1 MAKKKTK
8 EEENMKNDVK
18 DVDPVDVLN
27 KIKDGAA
34 LYDAKTITVLKGLE
48 AVRKRPAMYIGD
60 TGRRG
65 LHHLVNEVVDN
76 SIDEAL
82 AGFCNTIK
90 ININKDGSVT
100 VLDNGRGIPVDM
112 HPTQKKPA
120 LEVVMTVLHAGGKFD
135 HQTYKVS
142 GGLHGVGVSVV
153 NALSEWC
160 EVEVS
165 RDGDVYYQRYERGRA
180 VSKLKKIGKRKVSGT
195 KTTFMPDPQI
205 FPATDFSFERL
216 ANRMRE
222 LAFLNKGLKIE
233 IKDEITD
240 RSDFYFYK
248 GGIASFAEYLNENK
262 NPIYK
267 KPIYFEDE
275 REGVAVE
282 IAIQHNDSF
291 QENVFSYVNNI
302 NTIEGGTHL
311 VGFRTALT
319 RTINSYAAKNK
330 LFKNGDK
337 SLSGDDVR
345 EGLTAVISIK
355 VPDPQFEGQTKTKLG
370 NSEVKGIVEQSL
382 GEHLN
387 YFLEEN
393 PSVAKKII
401 EKGSNALRAR
411 EAARKAKDLARRKT
425 ALDSGHLPGKLA
437 DCSLSDPESCEIFLV
452 EGDSAGGNAKM
463 GRDRRF
469 QAILPLRGKIINVEK
484 ARLDKILSNEE
495 IKTII
500 TALGAGIGR
509 ENFNIEKLRYSK
521 IIIMTDADVD
531 GSHIRTLILTFFFR
545 HMKELVESGHIYIA
559 NPPLYRIAYGKTE
572 QYVYSDDER
581 DRYLEQIGRDKNP
594 NIQRYKGLGEMN
606 PDQLWKTTMDPES
619 RTLYKVNLE
628 DGAAA
633 DRTFT
638 VLMGDVVEPRRKF
651 IQEHARY
658 VKNLDV

>member
-1 MAKKKTK
+1 MAKKKSK
-8 EEENMKNDVK
+8 DKKMKNNVK
-18 DVDPVDVLN
+18 EVDPVEVLD
-27 KIKDGAA
+27 KIKNDPS

-60 TGRRG
+60 TGKRG
-65 LHHLVNEVVDN
+65 LHHLVHEVVDN

-82 AGFCNTIK
+82 SGFCNTIK
-90 ININKDGSVT
+90 VTINKDGSVT
-100 VLDNGRGIPVDM
+100 VQDNGRGIPVDE

-120 LEVVMTVLHAGGKFD
+120 VEVVMTMLHAGGKFD

-160 EVEVS
+160 EVEIS
-165 RDGDVYYQRYERGRA
+165 RDGNVYHQKYERGIA
-180 VSKLKKIGKRKVSGT
+180 VTPLKKIGQRKTSGT
-195 KTTFMPDPQI
+195 RTTFMPDSEI
-205 FPATDFSFERL
+205 FPDIKFSFDRL

-233 IKDEITD
+233 IKDEIDD

-267 KPIYFEDE
+267 KPIYFEDTKE
-275 REGVAVE
+275 DVEVE

-291 QENVFSYVNNI
+291 QENVFTYVNNI

-319 RTINSYAAKNK
+319 RTINNYATKNK

-337 SLSGDDVR
+337 TLSGDDVR
-345 EGLTAVISIK
+345 EGLTAVISVK

-370 NSEVKGIVEQSL
+370 NSEVKGIVEQVL
-382 GEHLN
+382 GERLS

-393 PSVAKKII
+393 PPTAKKIV

-437 DCSLSDPESCEIFLV
+437 DCSMKDPESCELFLV

-484 ARLDKILSNEE
+484 ARLDRILSNEE

-509 ENFNIEKLRYSK
+509 ENFNMEKLRYYK
-521 IIIMTDADVD
+521 IIIMTDADID
-531 GSHIRTLILTFFFR
+531 GAHIRTLILTFFFR
-545 HMKELVESGHIYIA
+545 HMRELVESGHIYIA
-559 NPPLYRIAYGKTE
+559 NPPLYRISHGKTE

-581 DRYLEQIGRDKNP
+581 DRYLEKVGRDKKVD
-594 NIQRYKGLGEMN
+594 IQRYKGLGEMN
-606 PDQLWKTTMDPES
+606 PDQLWKTTMDPDT
-619 RTLYKVNLE
+619 RTLFKVTLE
-628 DGAAA
+628 DAAAA
-633 DRTFT
+633 DKLFT
-638 VLMGDVVEPRRKF
+638 ILMGDVVEPRREF
-651 IQEHARY
+651 IQKNAQY
-658 VKNLDV
+658 VRNLDV

>member
-1 MAKKKTK
+1 MAKKKSK
-8 EEENMKNDVK
+8 DKKMKNNVK
-18 DVDPVDVLN
+18 EVDPVEVLD
-27 KIKDGAA
+27 KIKDDPS

-65 LHHLVNEVVDN
+65 LHHLVHEVVDN

-82 AGFCNTIK
+82 SGFCNTIK
-90 ININKDGSVT
+90 VVINKDGSVT
-100 VLDNGRGIPVDM
+100 VQDNGRGIPVDE

-120 LEVVMTVLHAGGKFD
+120 VEVVMTMLHAGGKFD

-160 EVEVS
+160 EVEIS
-165 RDGDVYYQRYERGRA
+165 RDGNVYHQKYERGIA
-180 VSKLKKIGKRKVSGT
+180 VTPLKKIGQRKTSGT
-195 KTTFMPDPQI
+195 KTTFMPDSGI
-205 FPATDFSFERL
+205 FNETKFSFDRL

-233 IKDEITD
+233 IKDEVDD

-267 KPIYFEDE
+267 KPIYIEDAKE
-275 REGVAVE
+275 DVEVE

-291 QENVFSYVNNI
+291 QENVFTYVNNI

-319 RTINSYAAKNK
+319 RTINNYASKNK
-330 LFKNGDK
+330 LLKNGDK

-345 EGLTAVISIK
+345 EGLTAVISVK

-370 NSEVKGIVEQSL
+370 NSEVKGIVEQVL
-382 GEHLN
+382 GENLS

-393 PSVAKKII
+393 PPTARKIV
-401 EKGSNALRAR
+401 EKGTNALRAR
-411 EAARKAKDLARRKT
+411 VAARKAKDLARRKT

-437 DCSLSDPESCEIFLV
+437 DCSMKDPESCELFLV

-484 ARLDKILSNEE
+484 ARLDRILSNEE

-509 ENFNIEKLRYSK
+509 ENFNKEKLRYYK
-521 IIIMTDADVD
+521 IIIMTDADID
-531 GSHIRTLILTFFFR
+531 GAHIRTLILTFFFR
-545 HMKELVESGHIYIA
+545 HMRELVESGHIYIA
-559 NPPLYRIAYGKTE
+559 NPPLYRLSHGKTE

-581 DRYLEQIGRDKNP
+581 DRYLEKVGREKKLD
-594 NIQRYKGLGEMN
+594 IQRYKGLGEMN
-606 PDQLWKTTMDPES
+606 PDQLWKTTMDPDT
-619 RTLYKVNLE
+619 RTLFKVTLE
-628 DGAAA
+628 DAAAA
-633 DRTFT
+633 DRIFT
-638 VLMGDVVEPRRKF
+638 ILMGDVVGPRKEF
-651 IQEHARY
+651 IQKNAQY
-658 VKNLDV
+658 VRKLDV

>member
-1 MAKKKTK
+1 MAKKKSK
-8 EEENMKNDVK
+8 DKKMKNNVK
-18 DVDPVDVLN
+18 EVDPVEVLD
-27 KIKDGAA
+27 KIKNDPA

-65 LHHLVNEVVDN
+65 LHHLVHEVVDN

-82 AGFCNTIK
+82 SGFCNTIK
-90 ININKDGSVT
+90 VTVNKDGSVT
-100 VLDNGRGIPVDM
+100 VQDNGRGIPVDE

-120 LEVVMTVLHAGGKFD
+120 VEVVMTMLHAGGKFD

-160 EVEVS
+160 EVEIS
-165 RDGDVYYQRYERGRA
+165 RDGNVYHQKYERGIA
-180 VSKLKKIGKRKVSGT
+180 VTPLKKIGQRKTSGT
-195 KTTFMPDPQI
+195 KTTFMPDHEI
-205 FPATDFSFERL
+205 FPDTKFSFDRL

-233 IKDEITD
+233 IRDEIDD

-267 KPIYFEDE
+267 KPIYIEDTKDD
-275 REGVAVE
+275 VE
-282 IAIQHNDSF
+282 VEVAIQHNDSF
-291 QENVFSYVNNI
+291 QENVFTYVNNI

-319 RTINSYAAKNK
+319 RTINNYAVKNK

-337 SLSGDDVR
+337 TLSGDDVR
-345 EGLTAVISIK
+345 EGLTAVISVK

-370 NSEVKGIVEQSL
+370 NSEVKGIVEQVL
-382 GEHLN
+382 GEKLS

-393 PSVAKKII
+393 PPIAKKII
-401 EKGSNALRAR
+401 EKGTNALRAR

-437 DCSLSDPESCEIFLV
+437 DCSMKDPESCELFLV

-484 ARLDKILSNEE
+484 ARLDRILSNEE

-509 ENFNIEKLRYSK
+509 DNFNMEKLRYYK
-521 IIIMTDADVD
+521 IIIMTDADID
-531 GSHIRTLILTFFFR
+531 GAHIRTLILTFFFR
-545 HMKELVESGHIYIA
+545 HMRELVESGHIYIA
-559 NPPLYRIAYGKTE
+559 NPPLYRISHGKTE

-581 DRYLEQIGRDKNP
+581 DRYLEKIGRDKKID
-594 NIQRYKGLGEMN
+594 IQRYKGLGEMN
-606 PDQLWKTTMDPES
+606 PDQLWKTTMDPDT
-619 RTLYKVNLE
+619 RTLFKVTLE
-628 DGAAA
+628 DAAAA
-633 DRTFT
+633 DRIFT
-638 VLMGDVVEPRRKF
+638 ILMGDVVGPRKEF
-651 IQEHARY
+651 IQNNAQY
-658 VKNLDV
+658 VRNLDV